1 MRIGVLALQ
10 GAVSEH
16 HRALTACGA
25 DPVAVRK
32 PRHLTGL
39 AGLVLPGGESTTLTR
54 LLRSAG
60 LWGPLA
66 DGALPLL
73 GTCAGAILLG
83 RDGLARMDIEVTRN
97 AWGRQR
103 ESFQAPVRLADDDEP
118 FPGVFI
124 RAPGFR
130 ASGGDSRPV
139 AWCGDH
145 VVGVAQRHCLALTFH
160 PELAD
165 DWRLHRRWLAA
176 LAP

>member
-16 HRALTACGA
+16 HHALAACGA
-25 DPVAVRK
+25 DPVAVRT
-32 PRHLTGL
+32 PHHLAGL

-54 LLRSAG
+54 LLHGAG
-60 LWGPLA
+60 LWEPLTN
-66 DGALPLL
+66 GTLPLL

-83 RDGLARMDIEVTRN
+83 RDGFARMDIEVTRN

-103 ESFQAPVRLADDDEP
+103 DSFQAPVRLADDEVP

-124 RAPGFR
+124 RAPALR
-130 ASGGDSRPV
+130 ACRGDSRPV
-139 AWCGDH
+139 AWCGEH
-145 VVGVAQRHCLALTFH
+145 VVGAAQRGCLALTFH
-160 PELAD
+160 PELSD
-165 DWRLHRRWLAA
+165 DRRLHRRWLAA